1 MRYIVYGAG
10 AIGATIGAKL
20 QQDGADVTLIARG
33 EHFERLRDDGLR
45 FRSPGGEVDLR
56 VDCADTAAAAKPA
69 PGDVVLLTMKGQDTQ
84 RALAELVAI
93 EGSERLLVVCAQN
106 GVENERLALRLFPR
120 TYGMFVYLAAEHLR
134 PGEVSAFSEPCVG
147 ALDLGCAPHG
157 SDEAAERI
165 AGDLSNAGFS
175 SRALAQIMPWKYA
188 KLLSNLANAI
198 GAILGP
204 DADRG
209 DLDER
214 ARQEAVQCFE
224 AAGIDY
230 VEKAELERRTSEI
243 SPQRA
248 IGGHEHSGSSSVQ
261 SLQRRTG
268 AIESDYLNGEIVLL
282 GRLHGV
288 QTPVNEAL
296 MRVARRMARERLQP
310 GELGVE
316 AIAEQLARDRDR

>member
-20 QQDGADVTLIARG
+20 HQSGVDVTLIARG
-33 EHFERLRDDGLR
+33 EHYERLREDGLR
-45 FRSPGGEVDLR
+45 FRSPAAETLLRIECVDSP
-56 VDCADTAAAAKPA
+56 AAAKPE
-69 PGDVVLLTMKGQDTQ
+69 PGDVVFLTMKSQDTQ

-120 TYGMFVYLAAEHLR
+120 VYGMFVYLAAEHLQ

-147 ALDLGCAPHG
+147 ALDLGRIPRG
-157 SDEAAERI
+157 SDEAAERT
-165 AGDLSNAGFS
+165 AADLRDAGFS

-209 DLDER
+209 DLAER
-214 ARQEAVQCFE
+214 ARQEAVRCLE

-230 VEKAELERRTSEI
+230 VERAELERRTSVI

-248 IGGHEHSGSSSVQ
+248 VGGHEHSGSSSVQ

-288 QTPVNEAL
+288 QTPVNDAL

-310 GELGVE
+310 GELGAV
-316 AIAEQLARDRDR
+316 AVAEQLATSG

>member
-20 QQDGADVTLIARG
+20 HQIGAEVTLIARG

-45 FRSPGGEVDLR
+45 FHSPAGEMLLQIDCVD
-56 VDCADTAAAAKPA
+56 TPAAAEPES
-69 PGDVVLLTMKGQDTQ
+69 GDVVLLTMKGQDTQ

-106 GVENERLALRLFPR
+106 GVENERLALRLFPKA
-120 TYGMFVYLAAEHLR
+120 YGMFVYLAAEHLQ
-134 PGEVSAFSEPCVG
+134 PGEVSAFSEPCAG
-147 ALDLGCAPHG
+147 ALDLGHLPRG

-165 AGDLSNAGFS
+165 AADLRDAGFS
-175 SRALAQIMPWKYA
+175 SRALAEIMPWKYA

-198 GAILGP
+198 GAIFGP

-209 DLDER
+209 DLAER
-214 ARQEAVQCFE
+214 AKQEAVRCFE
-224 AAGIDY
+224 AAGIGY
-230 VEKAELERRTSEI
+230 VERAELERRTSVI
-243 SPQRA
+243 SPPRVV
-248 IGGHEHSGSSSVQ
+248 GGHKHSGSSSVQ

-282 GRLHGV
+282 GRLHAV
-288 QTPVNEAL
+288 QTPINDAL
-296 MRVARRMARERLQP
+296 MRLARRMARERLQP
-310 GELGVE
+310 GELGAE
-316 AIAEQLARDRDR
+316 AVAEQLAPSG